1 MRRRRGK
8 TRRRSR
14 RRGKT
19 RRRRRRDKT
28 RRRRRGKPCREGES
42 DKEDDLVQ
50 GDQCDTPMILL
61 GGNAV
66 HDGDQWS
73 ESPQ

>member
-1 MRRRRGK
+1 MRRRR
-8 TRRRSR
+8 
-14 RRGKT
+14 
-19 RRRRRRDKT
+19 

-50 GDQCDTPMILL
+50 GDQCDTLMTLL

-66 HDGDQWS
+66 HDGNQWL
-73 ESPQ
+73 ESPQQGVPIEESQLAPLLPSLFKI